1 MSGNERETA
10 GFVHLA
16 LFVVAVLFS
25 LNYILSKIALREIS
39 PLAFTYLRVC
49 GSALVL
55 AAIGGRSRAQ
65 LPVTRA
71 DWRAILLY
79 SILGVVINQVL
90 FIGGLSLTT
99 AHEAA
104 LLITT
109 IPLFTLLAAIA
120 LNREAGSFAKFGGI
134 GLAAAG
140 ALVLIGS
147 KGAHG
152 MRGSFIGDAMIL
164 ANCSSYGLYLVL
176 SKPMML
182 RLPARAVIQR
192 MFYAGVPLM
201 FPLAITAVLRQ
212 DWRNVSASAWVAAA
226 GVIAG
231 PTVAAYL
238 LNGWALAR
246 TEASVVAA
254 YSYLQP
260 FVATVLA
267 AIFLGEVIKP
277 VFFVSGVMIFGGV
290 FLASRSRA

>member
-1 MSGNERETA
+1 MSGDRRGAA
-10 GFVHLA
+10 GFVHLV
-16 LFVVAVLFS
+16 LFFVAVLFS
-25 LNYILSKIALREIS
+25 LNYIFSKIALREIS

-49 GSALVL
+49 GSALLL
-55 AAIGGRSRAQ
+55 AVIGIRSRSET
-65 LPVTRA
+65 VSRA

-79 SILGVVINQVL
+79 TVLGVVINQIL
-90 FIGGLSLTT
+90 FIGGLSLTS

-104 LLITT
+104 MLITT
-109 IPLFTLLAAIA
+109 IPIFTLIAAIA
-120 LNREAGSFAKFGGI
+120 LSRESGSIAKFGGI
-134 GLAAAG
+134 ALAAAG

-152 MRGSFIGDAMIL
+152 MRGSVAGDAMIL
-164 ANCSSYGLYLVL
+164 VNCASYGLYLVL

-201 FPLAITAVLRQ
+201 FPLTITAVVRQ
-212 DWRNVSASAWVAAA
+212 DWRSVSPAAWLAAA

-231 PTVAAYL
+231 PTVAAYI
-238 LNGWALAR
+238 LNAWALAR
-246 TEASVVAA
+246 AESSVVAA

-260 FVATVLA
+260 FVATILA

-277 VFFVSGVMIFGGV
+277 VFFVSGVMIFAGV